1 MFLLWMILGVV
12 VYKALSRAYYYVVG
26 LHVLRELW
34 KEKDDMFFLCGF
46 AE

>member
-1 MFLLWMILGVV
+1 MEYNFDIDIAKKHGVN
-12 VYKALSRAYYYVVG
+12 
-26 LHVLRELW
+26 VLRELW